1 MAYGG
6 VACENSPYRV
16 FVSEPTDPGA
26 VKVFGPGVERG
37 VRSNTPT
44 HFNIDCR
51 EAGPGLCFLGISK
64 VKVLVIR
71 VLRFKGL

>member
-1 MAYGG
+1 MNYGG
-6 VACENSPYRV
+6 VSTENSPYRV

-37 VRSNTPT
+37 VKSNSPT

-51 EAGPGLCFLGISK
+51 EAGPGMVRAEE
-64 VKVLVIR
+64 VKLAY
-71 VLRFKGL
+71 

>member
-1 MAYGG
+1 MNYGG
-6 VACENSPYRV
+6 VSTENSPYRV

-37 VRSNTPT
+37 VKSNSPT

-51 EAGPGLCFLGISK
+51 EAGPGKDGVEE
-64 VKVLVIR
+64 VKLAYERCVWV
-71 VLRFKGL
+71 RFPP